1 MTTEELELEQ
11 DVEIVI
17 EKPSRTDRIQRSDA
31 ARHHRKMV
39 KAIKTIKEQRLEE
52 ETLQLHLKHMRL
64 LSDKK
69 KKAKK
74 LQNNCWHL
82 LHNDICYI
90 CKQWREKQM
99 SNLFKFSYFCNHLN
113 RKIVQVNIFKS
124 IDEAVT
130 FAAARGSNAIAE
142 LWDGNENY

>member
-1 MTTEELELEQ
+1 
-11 DVEIVI
+11 
-17 EKPSRTDRIQRSDA
+17 
-31 ARHHRKMV
+31 
-39 KAIKTIKEQRLEE
+39 
-52 ETLQLHLKHMRL
+52 
-64 LSDKK
+64 
-69 KKAKK
+69 
-74 LQNNCWHL
+74 
-82 LHNDICYI
+82 
-90 CKQWREKQM
+90 M